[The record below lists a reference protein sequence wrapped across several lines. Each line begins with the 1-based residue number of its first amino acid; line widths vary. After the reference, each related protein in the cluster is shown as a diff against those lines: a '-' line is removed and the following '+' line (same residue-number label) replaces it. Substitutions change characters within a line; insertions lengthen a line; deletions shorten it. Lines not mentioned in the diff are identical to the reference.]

1 MLSNEDVQ
9 FTTLCYIFVCS
20 PCATC
25 DRGLRPNDQCHNY
38 IVNNSYVYENTVHD
52 EGGNLIVIITLFILL
67 FKPLPLTKSGSFFQQ
82 IPPFLGRN
90 VPSYYS
96 KIQWYVGKTLNSII
110 IVYPNVERTCNNQRQ
125 QVLRSWHRKAIEH
138 LHTCHPLQRP
148 HLYSLHKRGIAI

>member
-52 EGGNLIVIITLFILL
+52 EGENLIVIITLFILL

-96 KIQWYVGKTLNSII
+96 KIQ
-110 IVYPNVERTCNNQRQ
+110 
-125 QVLRSWHRKAIEH
+125 
-138 LHTCHPLQRP
+138 
-148 HLYSLHKRGIAI
+148 